1 MQKESLEKDSNPCKR
16 MARGGPNHKAK
27 VYTDPS
33 LLLQVL
39 GQKPEL
45 VADLGQYET
54 VSRAGAV
61 DPAGLVKV
69 APLVKGLLA
78 VCPSASVAPG
88 PLRQALLSMLT
99 SMPEVNKTKWNGSTW
114 SNLKQ
119 DRLAT
124 IFFHIRKLARD
135 QDQMRLCASKL
146 NASSFLQLQELVKMV
161 KLPEEDHQPLKKGE
175 ETPLQK
181 GESLKKDEDAVSLDS
196 SGIPKMFLTPEKQ
209 EEKHPKASSASH
221 AKSFMMRREGS
232 LQKEEK
238 GTHSLQKA
246 LGYGSKPC
254 KRPASLETKVEGT
267 LAKGKSQPQGVT
279 KSLGKGKKALEK
291 GKKALE
297 KGKKTLEKG
306 KKALEKGK
314 KALEK
319 GKKTLE
325 EGHQG
330 MIDGPWYNVK
340 KTNAKKPK
348 GPTSQDACKKDKGQ
362 EGF

>member
-124 IFFHIRKLARD
+124 IFSHIKKLARD

-161 KLPEEDHQPLKKGE
+161 KLPEEEGHQPLKKGE

-181 GESLKKDEDAVSLDS
+181 GESLKKDEDAASLGS
-196 SGIPKMFLTPEKQ
+196 SGIPNMFLTPEKQ

-232 LQKEEK
+232 LQKEK
-238 GTHSLQKA
+238 GTHALQKA

-254 KRPASLETKVEGT
+254 KRPASLEKGKALAKGNGHTKVEGT
-267 LAKGKSQPQGVT
+267 LAKGKGQPQGVA

-297 KGKKTLEKG
+297 KGKKTLEKR
-306 KKALEKGK
+306 
-314 KALEK
+314 
-319 GKKTLE
+319 
-325 EGHQG
+325 
-330 MIDGPWYNVK
+330 
-340 KTNAKKPK
+340 KKPLRK
-348 GPTSQDACKKDKGQ
+348 GRKPLRKGRKPLRK
-362 EGF
+362 GTKG

>member
-1 MQKESLEKDSNPCKR
+1 M
-16 MARGGPNHKAK
+16 
-27 VYTDPS
+27 
-33 LLLQVL
+33 
-39 GQKPEL
+39 
-45 VADLGQYET
+45 
-54 VSRAGAV
+54 
-61 DPAGLVKV
+61 
-69 APLVKGLLA
+69 
-78 VCPSASVAPG
+78 
-88 PLRQALLSMLT
+88 LSMLT

-124 IFFHIRKLARD
+124 IFSHIKKLARD

-161 KLPEEDHQPLKKGE
+161 KLPEEEGHQPLKKGE

-232 LQKEEK
+232 LQKEK
-238 GTHSLQKA
+238 GTHALQKA

-306 KKALEKGK
+306 
-314 KALEK
+314 
-319 GKKTLE
+319 
-325 EGHQG
+325 HQG
-330 MIDGPWYNVK
+330 MKDGPWYNVR

-348 GPTSQDACKKDKGQ
+348 RTYLTGCLQEGQGTRRILIVEVPATWSSQHEYLCGEIMKSLQKDKIGKEEALQ
-362 EGF
+362 MRQVLVNNFP

>member
-181 GESLKKDEDAVSLDS
+181 GESLKKDEDAVSLGS
-196 SGIPKMFLTPEKQ
+196 SGIPKMFLTPERQ

-232 LQKEEK
+232 LQKEK
-238 GTHSLQKA
+238 GTHALQKLGVWQQALQKA
-246 LGYGSKPC
+246 CIP
-254 KRPASLETKVEGT
+254 
-267 LAKGKSQPQGVT
+267 
-279 KSLGKGKKALEK
+279 
-291 GKKALE
+291 
-297 KGKKTLEKG
+297 
-306 KKALEKGK
+306 
-314 KALEK
+314 
-319 GKKTLE
+319 
-325 EGHQG
+325 
-330 MIDGPWYNVK
+330 
-340 KTNAKKPK
+340 
-348 GPTSQDACKKDKGQ
+348 
-362 EGF
+362 

>member
-1 MQKESLEKDSNPCKR
+1 MP
-16 MARGGPNHKAK
+16 RGGPNHKAK

-61 DPAGLVKV
+61 NPAGLVKV

-124 IFFHIRKLARD
+124 IFFHIRKLVRD

-196 SGIPKMFLTPEKQ
+196 SGILNMFLTPEKQ

-232 LQKEEK
+232 LRSLQKEK
-238 GTHSLQKA
+238 GTHALQKA
-246 LGYGSKPC
+246 F
-254 KRPASLETKVEGT
+254 
-267 LAKGKSQPQGVT
+267 GVWQQA
-279 KSLGKGKKALEK
+279 LQKAC
-291 GKKALE
+291 
-297 KGKKTLEKG
+297 
-306 KKALEKGK
+306 
-314 KALEK
+314 
-319 GKKTLE
+319 
-325 EGHQG
+325 
-330 MIDGPWYNVK
+330 IP
-340 KTNAKKPK
+340 
-348 GPTSQDACKKDKGQ
+348 
-362 EGF
+362 

>member
-1 MQKESLEKDSNPCKR
+1 MD
-16 MARGGPNHKAK
+16 
-27 VYTDPS
+27 
-33 LLLQVL
+33 
-39 GQKPEL
+39 
-45 VADLGQYET
+45 
-54 VSRAGAV
+54 
-61 DPAGLVKV
+61 
-69 APLVKGLLA
+69 
-78 VCPSASVAPG
+78 
-88 PLRQALLSMLT
+88 
-99 SMPEVNKTKWNGSTW
+99 GSTW

-124 IFFHIRKLARD
+124 IFSHIKKLARD

-161 KLPEEDHQPLKKGE
+161 KLPEEEGHQPLKKGE

-181 GESLKKDEDAVSLDS
+181 GESLKKDEDAASLGS
-196 SGIPKMFLTPEKQ
+196 SGIPNMFLTPEKQ

-254 KRPASLETKVEGT
+254 KRPASLEKGKALAKGNGHTKVEGT
-267 LAKGKSQPQGVT
+267 LAKGKGQPQGVA

-297 KGKKTLEKG
+297 KGKRTLEKG
-306 KKALEKGK
+306 KNALEKGK
-314 KALEK
+314 NALE
-319 GKKTLE
+319 
-325 EGHQG
+325 
-330 MIDGPWYNVK
+330 
-340 KTNAKKPK
+340 A
-348 GPTSQDACKKDKGQ
+348 TSQDAWKKDKGQ

>member
-1 MQKESLEKDSNPCKR
+1 
-16 MARGGPNHKAK
+16 
-27 VYTDPS
+27 
-33 LLLQVL
+33 
-39 GQKPEL
+39 
-45 VADLGQYET
+45 
-54 VSRAGAV
+54 
-61 DPAGLVKV
+61 
-69 APLVKGLLA
+69 
-78 VCPSASVAPG
+78 
-88 PLRQALLSMLT
+88 MLT

-124 IFFHIRKLARD
+124 IFSHIKKLARD

-161 KLPEEDHQPLKKGE
+161 KLPEEEGHQPLKKGE

-181 GESLKKDEDAVSLDS
+181 GESLKKDEDAASLDS
-196 SGIPKMFLTPEKQ
+196 SGIPNMFLTPEKQ

-254 KRPASLETKVEGT
+254 KRPASLEKGKALAKGNGHTKVEGT
-267 LAKGKSQPQGVT
+267 LAKGKGQAQGVA

-306 KKALEKGK
+306 EKALEKGK

-325 EGHQG
+325 KGHQG
-330 MIDGPWYNVK
+330 MNDGHWYNVR

-348 GPTSQDACKKDKGQ
+348 RTYLTGCLEEGQGTRRILIVGVPATWSSQHEYICDEVMKSLQKDKIGKEEALQ
-362 EGF
+362 MRQVLVNKFP